1 MRYLALAFLL
11 APLQDPAPRA
21 EWRRTLALTNIMED
35 PLPQGTQVIVATD
48 LKGRCRE
55 DGKDVLVLHKGRRIP
70 TWWRGGEIWFRAAEE
85 IPKGG
90 RDSDY
95 EIRYGGPAVAGRAAE
110 VFEFFDAFDGATIDP
125 SRWRIDEDLRFALD
139 KGALAVSAIPAGR
152 TEQSPARLVLKTAAI
167 PRAFVVA
174 VEVSVEADP
183 KATFSFAACVEMK
196 DDIAVTPAI
205 RTRIAG
211 LVARLGEEEL
221 ESREAATKDL
231 VGLGRAA
238 RPDLREAARSSADLE
253 IRRRAS
259 LALSQIN
266 AADPPPS
273 IAAGV
278 KSGDGRSAALTRF
291 VRMGTSRGELKDGLD
306 PATPFQIL
314 IARDEEG
321 TVNVWWS
328 KSKSERGR
336 VQGEVEEISLA
347 FWAPTGGS
355 IKRLAID
362 NVRLRRFVDEF
373 PRAEIG
379 VEEPV
384 R

>member
-1 MRYLALAFLL
+1 MRYLALALLL
-11 APLQDPAPRA
+11 APLQDPAPKP

-35 PLPQGTQVIVATD
+35 TLPQGTQVIVATD

-55 DGKDVLVLHKGRRIP
+55 DGKDVLVFHKGRRIP
-70 TWWRGGEIWFRAAEE
+70 TWWRAGEIWFRAAAE

-95 EIRYGGPAVAGRAAE
+95 EIRYGGPPVASRAEE
-110 VFEFFDAFDGATIDP
+110 VFEFFDSFDAATIDA
-125 SRWRIDEDLRFALD
+125 SRWRVDEDLRFALD

-152 TEQSPARLVLKTAAI
+152 TEQSPSRLVLKTASI

-174 VEVSVEADP
+174 VEVAVDADP
-183 KATFSFAACVEMK
+183 KATFSFAACVEMN
-196 DDIAVTPAI
+196 DDIAVTPGVRA
-205 RTRIAG
+205 RIAAF
-211 LVARLGEEEL
+211 VARLGDEDL
-221 ESREAATKDL
+221 ESRESATKEL
-231 VGLGRAA
+231 VELGRAA
-238 RPDLREAARSSADLE
+238 RSDLRAAARTSDDLE

-259 LALSQIN
+259 LALSKIN

-278 KSGDGRSAALTRF
+278 KSGDGRTAALTRF

-306 PATPFQIL
+306 PAAPFQIL
-314 IARDEEG
+314 ISRDEEG

-328 KSKSERGR
+328 KSKGERGR
-336 VQGEVEEISLA
+336 VQGEVEEIILA
-347 FWAPTGGS
+347 FWAPAGGS
-355 IKRLAID
+355 IKRMSID
-362 NVRLRRFVDEF
+362 NVRLRHHVDEF
-373 PRAEIG
+373 PKAEIG
-379 VEEPV
+379 AEEPI

>member
-1 MRYLALAFLL
+1 MPYLALALL
-11 APLQDPAPRA
+11 FASLQDPAPRP
-21 EWRRTLALTNIMED
+21 EFRRALALTNIMED
-35 PLPQGTQVIVATD
+35 ALPQGTQVIVATD

-55 DGKDVLVLHKGRRIP
+55 DGLDVLVLHKGKRIP
-70 TWWRGGEIWFRAAEE
+70 TWWRRGELWFRAAAE

-90 RDSDY
+90 RDPDY
-95 EIRYGGPAVAGRAAE
+95 EIRYGGPAAPSQAGE
-110 VFEFFDAFDGATIDP
+110 VFEFFDTFEGATIDGA
-125 SRWRIDEDLRFALD
+125 RWRVDEDLRFAID
-139 KGALAVSAIPAGR
+139 KGELAVSAIPAGR
-152 TEQSPARLVLKTAAI
+152 TEQGPSRLTLKTAAI

-174 VEVSVEADP
+174 VEVDVEP
-183 KATFSFAACVEMK
+183 SRTGIFSFAVCVEMK

-211 LVARLGEEEL
+211 LVEKLGNEEL
-221 ESREAATKDL
+221 EARESATKEL
-231 VGLGRAA
+231 IGLGRAA
-238 RPDLREAARSSADLE
+238 RSDLRTAARSSADLE
-253 IRRRAS
+253 VRRRAS

-266 AADPPPS
+266 TAEPPPS

-278 KSGDGRSAALTRF
+278 KSGDGRTAALTRF
-291 VRMGTSRGELKDGLD
+291 VRMGTSRGELREGLD
-306 PATPFQIL
+306 PSAPFQIL

-328 KSKSERGR
+328 KSKGERGR

-347 FWAPTGGS
+347 FWAPAGGS
-355 IKRLAID
+355 IKKLSLD

-379 VEEPV
+379 PEEPI